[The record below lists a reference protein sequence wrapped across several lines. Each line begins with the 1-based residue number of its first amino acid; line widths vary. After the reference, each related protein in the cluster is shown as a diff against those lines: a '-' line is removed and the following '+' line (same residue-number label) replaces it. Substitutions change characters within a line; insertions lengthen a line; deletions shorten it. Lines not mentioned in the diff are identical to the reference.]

1 MNDFLLAVISFLI
14 VLGPLILI
22 HEFGHF
28 IAARLA
34 GITVLEFGLGF
45 PPRAV
50 KLFEQGGTIFSLN
63 WLPIGG
69 FVRPLGEDFV
79 KPVGEQATEKERAA
93 FEQYQAELDALG
105 KKHVKTKSVMEATP
119 WQRILF
125 MVAGAVMNFI
135 AAFVILVIVG
145 MVGRPGPAVV
155 VTGAAPKSPAA
166 AQQIQPGDVILSI
179 NGKEIKTEKEGRD
192 IVETSKSTPITVTL
206 KRDDQTRAVTLNP
219 TDSRLPAQGVLVVDT
234 APDSPAAT
242 VLESGD
248 IILKANT
255 ASDSKNITTVDSLK
269 KYVDE
274 HGGQNVTLTINRKN
288 EEKTV
293 NIVPRANPP
302 ANQGALGVSIV
313 QLTYDSA
320 FGLSFADSTGGKIER
335 LPLGE
340 AISAGATQTI
350 DLMSRIVSAPIQIIR
365 GRLSAADARP
375 VSPVGIAQMGGQVL
389 QQSVQAREPF
399 PILNFAAIISIAL
412 GITNLLPIP
421 GLDGGRILF
430 VIIEL
435 LRGKPMDPEREGMVH
450 LVGLMLLLGLVA
462 IFVVND
468 ILNPIKLPIR

>member
-1 MNDFLLAVISFLI
+1 
-14 VLGPLILI
+14 
-22 HEFGHF
+22 
-28 IAARLA
+28 
-34 GITVLEFGLGF
+34 
-45 PPRAV
+45 
-50 KLFEQGGTIFSLN
+50 
-63 WLPIGG
+63 
-69 FVRPLGEDFV
+69 
-79 KPVGEQATEKERAA
+79 
-93 FEQYQAELDALG
+93 
-105 KKHVKTKSVMEATP
+105 MEATP

-135 AAFVILVIVG
+135 AAFVLLVIVG

-166 AQQIQPGDVILSI
+166 AQQIQPGDVILAI
-179 NGKEIKTEKEGRD
+179 NGKAIKAEKDGRD
-192 IVETSKSTPITVTL
+192 IVEASKSTPITVTL
-206 KRDDQTRAVTLNP
+206 KRDDQTRDVTLNP
-219 TDSRLPAQGVLVVDT
+219 TDTRLPAQGVLVVET

-248 IILKANT
+248 IILKAKADSD
-255 ASDSKNITTVDSLK
+255 ASAKNITTVESLK
-269 KYVDE
+269 TYVDA
-274 HGGQNVTLTINRKN
+274 HGDQNVTLTINRKN

-320 FGLSFADSTGGKIER
+320 FGLSFADTTGGAIER

-340 AISAGATQTI
+340 AISAGAAQTV

-365 GRLSAADARP
+365 GRLSAAEARP

-430 VIIEL
+430 VVIAL

-468 ILNPIKLPIR
+468 ILNPIRLPIR